1 MGQKF
6 NLVETQSR
14 NILHHDSWPNQPVAG
29 VRDGSSRQRD
39 QPTSSLQVRRSPQD
53 RPQSLERRLLPLGA
67 FPDLPLCTFKS
78 LLPLSTALSYLLSKM
93 RSVLSEIWEKKI
105 ALSVIFLV

>member
-1 MGQKF
+1 MIPKALSQK
-6 NLVETQSR
+6 
-14 NILHHDSWPNQPVAG
+14 PAAG

-39 QPTSSLQVRRSPQD
+39 QPASSLQVRRSPQD
-53 RPQSLERRLLPLGA
+53 RPQPLERRLLPLS
-67 FPDLPLCTFKS
+67 TFKS

-105 ALSVIFLV
+105 ALGVIFFV